1 MANTYTQLY
10 VHVVFAVKGRKCL
23 IHSDLQVTL
32 YKYISGIVAA
42 RNQKLL
48 GINGMPDHIHILI
61 SMNSECSVAELVRL
75 IKSNSF
81 KWINE
86 NKLVSEKFEWQ
97 NGYGAF
103 SVSQSVL
110 KSTLRYIE
118 NQQIHHKAKTF
129 REEYHNFLRAN
140 EIDFKEEYLF
150 EFME

>member
-10 VHVVFAVKGRKCL
+10 AHIVFAVKGRKSL
-23 IHSDLQVTL
+23 IHSDLQITL

-75 IKSNSF
+75 IKSNSS

-86 NKLVSEKFEWQ
+86 NNLVSEKFEWQ

-110 KSTLRYIE
+110 KSTLTYIE
-118 NQQIHHKAKTF
+118 NQQTHHKARSF
-129 REEYHNFLRAN
+129 REEYHDFLRVN
-140 EIDFKEEYLF
+140 KIDFKEEYLF